1 MGNLTMDLVIAQVV
15 GISAMITFAIVPHQK
30 TRGRSLA
37 FQLLSSILYAMQYLL
52 LGAFSAVASNIIGAI
67 KNYVFYIYV
76 KKNKDIP
83 ISILVIYILILLIS
97 GILTYTNMLSIF
109 PIVLS
114 IMYAYG
120 AWQSNLRIYRI
131 ISVFGAALWII
142 YNFSVGAYIGV
153 IGNVMQF
160 ISAII
165 AIVRLDIIKK
175 EETEEQVE
183 EKKVT
188 E

>member
-1 MGNLTMDLVIAQVV
+1 
-15 GISAMITFAIVPHQK
+15 
-30 TRGRSLA
+30 
-37 FQLLSSILYAMQYLL
+37 
-52 LGAFSAVASNIIGAI
+52 
-67 KNYVFYIYV
+67 
-76 KKNKDIP
+76 
-83 ISILVIYILILLIS
+83 
-97 GILTYTNMLSIF
+97 MLSIF

-114 IMYAYG
+114 
-120 AWQSNLRIYRI
+120 
-131 ISVFGAALWII
+131 I